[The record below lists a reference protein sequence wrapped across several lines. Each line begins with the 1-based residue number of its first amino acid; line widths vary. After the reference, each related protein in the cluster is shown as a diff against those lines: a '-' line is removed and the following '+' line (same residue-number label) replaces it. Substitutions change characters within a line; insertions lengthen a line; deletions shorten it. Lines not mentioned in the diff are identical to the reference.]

1 MVEKDDYNT
10 SGVASESFRRA
21 EENASASANDGS
33 TSGFS
38 AGEEEANANG
48 LFTGSGK
55 AEGKAKGKGKGFF
68 KRKGPMALIMSLI
81 FGGGSLMMSS
91 QTLMPMAIEEMIIE
105 KFNSVGI
112 SSTLASDAWLNVQLN
127 QDVGTTEGSLFAFS
141 ENQIQSFDKQGIKV
155 INNVDLIKK
164 SVLLYKKGDSWI
176 PVVGSD
182 VLSYKNYTEQEL
194 ISAIKSASGI
204 SRIGKPISAAEALAD
219 TSFKTPYTTAS
230 KAWRGGVSGWFD
242 SIMKNITETKLSI
255 NRNRW
260 TRWVTKGIK
269 ETTAEFNKIAKSVNV
284 ANTKDDGLLR
294 DLEVGTEKENG
305 DIDYTKTN
313 DVEMDYDDVSQEDID
328 LIKSQNGGDGGVD
341 TANTSVNVNP
351 TVAGI
356 SKVLNS
362 KAVKAGAEIAE
373 YGCALLEGLVSIYT
387 VVSAYQSMQF
397 LNLIAGFL
405 ESVDKVKAGDG
416 DGSPVHEYGVNLT
429 TTGETKDDNDR
440 VVSSNKTAMASA
452 GMAWLFTDSPIGGDD
467 ASVRNINFEA
477 IMSNASKLFSNIEL
491 TAKVYENCGYV
502 KAGTA
507 ILDLAT
513 TIISFIPIGGQIVK
527 AAQVTAKQVAK
538 IAIKAAV
545 QIALYAIIPIAAKNL
560 AKMMI
565 KDAATEWFGED
576 LGNAI
581 ISGASKYLGGNGS
594 SGGQSPGSR
603 DKVLAYMNEQNVV
616 IAEEAKYQRSIRS
629 PFDLTSKYTFM
640 GSLFYSIIPLAYS
653 GGGLMKSITDVQSL
667 TTNSLVALLPSAN
680 AADLQKRMLSVGDC
694 KLLGSTDAVGD
705 SFCNAYIITDVST
718 IRESPVA
725 VNSIV
730 HKIGGE
736 SQIASNG
743 NIVSVSSDNFND
755 DGSIKPRSNL
765 GKYITLCGQR
775 TSQYGIRD
783 AAIAESLTGED
794 TTALKIIG
802 YVPGLNSLKD
812 IYSGF
817 ADEYFV
823 SWSNGSAC
831 VASSENSHWEENKWY
846 QRYAENERLLENINP
861 DYKSPVTALLENHYK
876 ENPVDNSFEGQLA
889 RFSGMSKEKVIDTL
903 ALIDYYQFLD
913 EYDAS
918 TRYAF
923 GKPVVEE
930 SHELLFDNDNQVAE
944 STYYVLSNDI
954 LFADVRNRVALV

>member
-33 TSGFS
+33 TSDFS

-127 QDVGTTEGSLFAFS
+127 QDVGTDLFAFS
-141 ENQIQSFDKQGIKV
+141 EYQIQSFEKQGIKV
-155 INNVDLIKK
+155 INNVGLIKK
-164 SVLLYKKGDSWI
+164 TVLLYKKGDVWI

-182 VLSYKNYTEQEL
+182 VLRYENFTEQAL
-194 ISAIKSASGI
+194 ISAIRGASGL
-204 SRIGKPISAAEALAD
+204 SDIGKPISATEALAD
-219 TSFKTPYTTAS
+219 VAFKTPYTAAS

-242 SIMKNITETKLSI
+242 SIMKNVTETKLSI
-255 NRNRW
+255 SRNRW
-260 TRWVTKGIK
+260 TKWVTKRIQDVT
-269 ETTAEFNKIAKSVNV
+269 EEFKKVAKSVNV
-284 ANTKDDGLLR
+284 ANTKDEGLSR
-294 DLEVGTEKENG
+294 NLEVGTENKDG
-305 DIDYTKTN
+305 GYDYTKTN
-313 DVEMDYDDVSQEDID
+313 EVEMDYDGASQEDID
-328 LIKSQNGGDGGVD
+328 LIQSKNGGDKVNTKD
-341 TANTSVNVNP
+341 TSVVSANP
-351 TVAGI
+351 TLAGV

-362 KAVKAGAEIAE
+362 KAVKAAAEIAD
-373 YGCALLEGLVSIYT
+373 YGCALLEALVSVYT

-397 LNLIAGFL
+397 LNLISGFL

-416 DGSPVHEYGVNLT
+416 DGSPVHEYSVNLT
-429 TTGETKDDNDR
+429 TTGETRDDNNK
-440 VVSSNKTAMASA
+440 VVSSNKSAISSA
-452 GMAWLFTDSPIGGDD
+452 GMAWLFTDSPISGND

-491 TAKVYENCGYV
+491 TAKVYEKCGYV

-507 ILDLAT
+507 LLDLAT

-527 AAQVTAKQVAK
+527 AAQLTAKQVAK
-538 IAIKAAV
+538 IAVKAAV
-545 QIALYAIIPIAAKNL
+545 QIALYAVIPIAAKNL
-560 AKMMI
+560 TKMMI
-565 KDAATEWFGED
+565 RDAATEWFGED

-581 ISGASKYLGGNGS
+581 VSGASKYLGGNGS

-603 DKVLAYMNEQNVV
+603 DKVLAYMNEQNAV

-653 GGGLMKSITDVQSL
+653 GGGLIKTITNAQSL

-680 AADLQKRMLSVGDC
+680 AADLQNKMLAVGDC

-705 SFCNAYIITDVST
+705 AFCNAFIITDVST

-736 SQIASNG
+736 SLVASNG
-743 NIVSVSSDNFND
+743 NMVNVSSDNFND

-765 GKYITLCGQR
+765 GKYITFCGQR
-775 TSQYGIRD
+775 TSQYGIKD
-783 AAIAESLTGED
+783 SAIAERLSGED
-794 TTALKIIG
+794 TTTLQIIN
-802 YVPGLNSLKD
+802 YVPGLNNLEQ
-812 IYSGF
+812 IYSGL
-817 ADEYFV
+817 ADEV
-823 SWSNGSAC
+823 NMSWSNGSAC
-831 VASSENSHWEENKWY
+831 VASNENGHWEEFKWY

-861 DYKSPVTALLENHYK
+861 DYKSPVTALLENYYK

-918 TRYAF
+918 ERYAF
-923 GKPVVEE
+923 GKPVMEE

-944 STYYVLSNDI
+944 STYYVLPNDI